1 MEDFNSKYSGEQV
14 EELLDQ
20 VASGGTGVGESDIYI
35 WDFNGAWEDGASG
48 TIEREVLN
56 KLAEAKSVWMRSG
69 DVYTVCN
76 QHVGD
81 SSSLLLLFTIIQQDI
96 MQNYAIIIDGETL
109 QYNVAGYEISIQE
122 AIDDLDDIRSGAE
135 KGATALQEVP
145 SEYVTALNNKVDK
158 VDGKQLSTEDFT
170 TILKQKLDGLSNYD
184 DTTISQAV
192 EKLRA
197 DLDALVSGDTTT
209 AIKTFNEVI
218 AFLDGIQDS
227 QDLSSIIASIEQQIA
242 GKMDSVTLAK
252 VATSG
257 SYDDLTNKPTIPAEQ
272 VNADWNATSGKAQIL
287 NKPTIPSAV
296 TESTVSGWGF
306 TKNTGTYSKPSTGIP
321 KTDLASAVQTSLGK
335 ADSAL
340 QKLPSE
346 AVIHNED
353 GDVITQRG
361 TLVDNN
367 VGMLYAL
374 PFTDDA
380 GRENADAILA
390 WYTLEGELV
399 LQRGIL
405 VDNNEGHRYALPYA
419 SDEDKA
425 GADSVIASEAYVDN
439 EIVKFDN
446 VAVEPLW
453 EELDKK
459 QPTLVSGENIK
470 TINGKSILGS
480 GNIEISG
487 GGGSSGGGSKEF
499 VEVTPMR
506 EPLGYY
512 GNLGEAAPNKVYVF
526 TKPIIGL
533 SVAGF
538 AQSDSKGD
546 EYSIMFTASKDDI
559 SISLPSGSYNIYWA
573 NGVIP
578 IINSGDLCELSLLR
592 IGSDIKAVL
601 TTFKAV

>member
-1 MEDFNSKYSGEQV
+1 MAADFNSKYTGAEV
-14 EELLDQ
+14 DTLLDK
-20 VASGGTGVGESDIYI
+20 VANNEVGSQLTESDIADMGFTKNQGTI
-35 WDFNGAWEDGASG
+35 TEVKMNGASKGTSG
-48 TIEREVLN
+48 VVDL
-56 KLAEAKSVWMRSG
+56 G
-69 DVYTVCN
+69 TVITS
-76 QHVGD
+76 H
-81 SSSLLLLFTIIQQDI
+81 QDI
-96 MQNYAIIIDGETL
+96 
-109 QYNVAGYEISIQE
+109 
-122 AIDDLDDIRSGAE
+122 SG
-135 KGATALQEVP
+135 
-145 SEYVTALNNKVDK
+145 KVDK

-170 TILKQKLDGLSNYD
+170 TALKNKLNGLSNYD

-257 SYDDLTNKPTIPAEQ
+257 NYNDL
-272 VNADWNATSGKAQIL
+272 S

-340 QKLPSE
+340 QELPSE

-353 GDVITQRG
+353 GAVITQRG

-367 VGMLYAL
+367 MGVLYAL
-374 PFTDDA
+374 PLSDDA
-380 GRENADAILA
+380 DKEDADAILA
-390 WYTLEGELV
+390 WYSPSGDLLLEN
-399 LQRGIL
+399 GIL

-419 SDEDKA
+419 SDEYKEE
-425 GADSVIASEAYVDN
+425 ADSVIASERYVDD
-439 EIVKFDN
+439 EIAWFDG

-459 QPTLVSGENIK
+459 QPTLVSGTNIK
-470 TINGKSILGS
+470 TVNGESILGS
-480 GNIEISG
+480 GNISIS
-487 GGGSSGGGSKEF
+487 GGGSSGGGGGKEF
-499 VEVTPMR
+499 VRVEPLQ
-506 EPLGYY
+506 EPLGYH
-512 GNLGEAAPNKVYVF
+512 GDLSTIVPNNVYVF
-526 TKPIIGL
+526 TKSIYSLEVSSFTENNPI
-533 SVAGF
+533 
-538 AQSDSKGD
+538 GD
-546 EYSIMFTASKDDI
+546 EYSIMFTASKDNIPITIAYGD
-559 SISLPSGSYNIYWA
+559 YTIYWA

-578 IINSGDLCELSLLR
+578 VVNSGDLCELSLLR
-592 IGSDIKAVL
+592 IGSNIKAVL